1 MPYISVDVD
10 ISSFVEADVDIDD
23 FLSACNKK
31 DIQYIIESLREDGH
45 LVDSDLLERRTEMDD
60 VLLKIIDSQIQ
71 LTIEEEAIIKIIA
84 NRLV

>member
-1 MPYISVDVD
+1 MH
-10 ISSFVEADVDIDD
+10 
-23 FLSACNKK
+23 NKK
-31 DIQYIIESLREDGH
+31 DIQYIIECLREDGH

-84 NRLV
+84 ARLV

>member
-31 DIQYIIESLREDGH
+31 DIEYIIESLREDGH
-45 LVDSDLLERRTEMDD
+45 LRNEDLLENTTELDD
-60 VLLKIIDSQIQ
+60 SLLKIIDSQIQ
-71 LTIEEEAIIKIIA
+71 LTVEEETIIKNIA
-84 NRLV
+84 ARLV